1 MRKAI
6 LFTGLLLT
14 FWLGVFK
21 IDVSAQTETSSN
33 EDSSNSSLWR
43 ITKNGELEGYL
54 VGSIHLMKSNAYP
67 LDPVFNKAFTRSNL
81 TVFELNFDQL
91 RSQVLTLQRQ
101 LGMSEDGKPLQETLP
116 TETYNKLQSV
126 ANRIGLPLAGLQAM
140 EPWLAAQV
148 VTGKLIQE
156 SEYDPNSGIDR
167 HFFEKAKEADQ
178 TRIALETPKEQ
189 LKIFDELSK
198 ETQVKF
204 LHHSLAQSERMIQQ
218 LDQIVATWEQGEITR
233 LKQIVLNPMQNNF
246 PEVYQTVIVE
256 RNQQWMVEIQQILE
270 EQGKRPLIVVGAAHL
285 PGNQGLIQQLRDQE
299 YTIKQL

>member
-6 LFTGLLLT
+6 IFTGLLLT

-21 IDVSAQTETSSN
+21 IDVSAETETSST

-67 LDPVFNKAFTRSNL
+67 LDPVFDKAFTRSNL

-91 RSQVLTLQRQ
+91 RSQLPALQRQ
-101 LGMSEDGKPLQETLP
+101 LGISEDGKPLQETLP

-126 ANRIGLPLAGLQAM
+126 ANRIGLPLARLQPM
-140 EPWLAAQV
+140 EPWLASLA
-148 VTGKLIQE
+148 VTNKLFQE
-156 SEYDPNSGIDR
+156 SEYNPNLGIDR

-178 TRIALETPKEQ
+178 MRIALETPKEQ
-189 LKIFDELSK
+189 FKLFDELSK
-198 ETQVKF
+198 EQQIKF
-204 LHHSLAQSERMIQQ
+204 LHHSLAQSQRMIKQ
-218 LDQIVATWEQGEITR
+218 LDQIVAAWEQGEITTME
-233 LKQIVLNPMQNNF
+233 QIMLNPMQNRF
-246 PEVYQTVIVE
+246 PEIYQTVIVE
-256 RNQQWMVEIQQILE
+256 RNRQWLVEIQQILQ

-285 PGNQGLIQQLRDQE
+285 PGNQGLIQQLRDQG
-299 YTIKQL
+299 YTLKQL